1 MTGMKFKVLAQ
12 VGLSLIALI
21 SSIGFCHESLIFAS
35 EPPQETQVK
44 IISNPKHPAPPDG
57 KKKRIIFEE
66 ELTIGAVEGDE
77 NYMFGDYIVFNT
89 DDEGDFYITDWD
101 RKRIQKYSPDGEFLL
116 TIGKRGQ
123 GPGEFGNLSIARF
136 DSRQRLYVTDIA
148 NHRINFF
155 DKAGNFL
162 EQITIPDVFENLYI
176 NSKGQYISSRSRFA
190 ESEYGFSAFLL
201 EWGIYDSQFKLIS
214 EFYSEKRDLKPP
226 EGQDT
231 SSRAKFAAGILS
243 ELAFQPYPYY
253 VVTDND
259 LVYFGTRQ
267 NYIVEVFSPVGE
279 KVRSIR
285 RDYDPI
291 RVSDKDKEHFII
303 NVAENLIRIYPEEVR
318 KEAHKFI
325 KYPKY
330 KPAYSSFCMMEN
342 GWLVVV
348 VDSLPG
354 EGSLID
360 LFDQE
365 GVYVGHF
372 KTDIPSENLFFK
384 NGRAYAVDEKD
395 GYKFAKRYRFRIV
408 EEEKR

>member
-1 MTGMKFKVLAQ
+1 
-12 VGLSLIALI
+12 
-21 SSIGFCHESLIFAS
+21 
-35 EPPQETQVK
+35 
-44 IISNPKHPAPPDG
+44 
-57 KKKRIIFEE
+57 
-66 ELTIGAVEGDE
+66 
-77 NYMFGDYIVFNT
+77 
-89 DDEGDFYITDWD
+89 
-101 RKRIQKYSPDGEFLL
+101 KRIQKYSPDGEFLL

-231 SSRAKFAAGILS
+231 SSIAKFAAGILS